1 MMERGFASKPIGVFD
16 SGIGGL
22 TVVRALAKRLP
33 RERIVYFGDTA
44 RVPYGP
50 KSMEVV
56 KQYALQDAAF
66 LMTKDV
72 KMIVVACNTVSAVAL
87 DEVANHFALPVLGV
101 IQPGARS
108 AVVSTKNKKVG
119 VIGTVGTIASCAYTD
134 AIHNFDSSIEV
145 TAQACPLF
153 VPLVEEGLADHPA
166 AALLAHDYLKP
177 LVNHQIDTLVLGCT
191 HYPLLKHTIEKVVGP
206 GVTLIDSAEATAGEV
221 ERLLTEKGLLSPDSG
236 SLRHEFF
243 VSDLPRRFREIG
255 ERFFG
260 EPLHSVTKVDG
271 FPV

>member
-1 MMERGFASKPIGVFD
+1 
-16 SGIGGL
+16 
-22 TVVRALAKRLP
+22 
-33 RERIVYFGDTA
+33 
-44 RVPYGP
+44 
-50 KSMEVV
+50 
-56 KQYALQDAAF
+56 
-66 LMTKDV
+66 
-72 KMIVVACNTVSAVAL
+72 
-87 DEVANHFALPVLGV
+87 
-101 IQPGARS
+101 
-108 AVVSTKNKKVG
+108 
-119 VIGTVGTIASCAYTD
+119 
-134 AIHNFDSSIEV
+134 
-145 TAQACPLF
+145 
-153 VPLVEEGLADHPA
+153 LVEEGLADHPA

>member
-1 MMERGFASKPIGVFD
+1 MGTDIANKPIGIFD

-22 TVVRALAKRLP
+22 TVVRALARRLP
-33 RERIVYFGDTA
+33 RERLIYFGDTA

-50 KSMEVV
+50 KSAEVV

-87 DEVANHFALPVLGV
+87 DEVKKRFTLPILGV
-101 IQPGARS
+101 IRPGAS
-108 AVVSTKNKKVG
+108 AAVTSTKNRKVG
-119 VIGTVGTIASCAYTD
+119 VIGTVGTIASRAYTD
-134 AIHNFDSSIEV
+134 AIHNLDSSIEV

-153 VPLVEEGLADHPA
+153 VPLAEEGLADHPA
-166 AALLAHDYLKP
+166 AELLARDYLKP
-177 LVNHQIDTLVLGCT
+177 LIDQHIDTLVLGCT
-191 HYPLLKHTIEKVVGP
+191 HYPILKPTIENVVGL
-206 GVTLIDSAEATAGEV
+206 GIRLIDSAEATAADV
-221 ERLLTEKGLLSPDSG
+221 ERLLTEQRLLSTDGG
-236 SLRHEFF
+236 SPRHEFF
-243 VSDLPRRFREIG
+243 VSDLPHRFREIG

-260 EPLHSVTKVDG
+260 EPLHSVTKVEG

>member
-1 MMERGFASKPIGVFD
+1 METDNANKPIGVFD

-33 RERIVYFGDTA
+33 RERLIYFGDTA

-50 KSMEVV
+50 KSAEVV

-87 DEVANHFALPVLGV
+87 DEVKKRFSLPILGV
-101 IQPGARS
+101 IQPGAS
-108 AVVSTKNKKVG
+108 AAVTSTKNRKVG

-134 AIHNFDSSIEV
+134 AIHNLDSSIEV

-153 VPLVEEGLADHPA
+153 VPLAEEGLLDHPA
-166 AALLAHDYLKP
+166 TVLLARDYLTP
-177 LVNHQIDTLVLGCT
+177 LINQRIDTLVLGCT
-191 HYPLLKHTIEKVVGP
+191 HYPILKGTIEKVVGP
-206 GVTLIDSAEATAGEV
+206 GIRLIDSAEAIAADV
-221 ERLLTEKGLLSPDSG
+221 ERLLTEKRLLSTDGG
-236 SLRHEFF
+236 SPRHEFF
-243 VSDLPRRFREIG
+243 VSDLPHRFREIG

>member
-1 MMERGFASKPIGVFD
+1 VKPDLANKPIGVFD

-33 RERIVYFGDTA
+33 RERIIYFGDTA

-50 KSMEVV
+50 KSTEVV
-56 KQYALQDAAF
+56 KQYAIQDAAF

-87 DEVANHFALPVLGV
+87 DEVKRRFTLPVLGV
-101 IQPGARS
+101 IQPGARA
-108 AVVSTKNKKVG
+108 AVASTKSKKVG

-134 AIHNFDSSIEV
+134 AIRNLASSIEV

-153 VPLVEEGLADHPA
+153 VPLAEEGLADHPA
-166 AALLAHDYLKP
+166 AELLARDYLRP
-177 LVNHQIDTLVLGCT
+177 LISQHIDTLVLGCT
-191 HYPLLKHTIEKVVGP
+191 HYPLLKHTIEKVVGV
-206 GVTLIDSAEATAGEV
+206 GITLIDSAEAAAV
-221 ERLLTEKGLLSPDSG
+221 DVQRLLTQKGLLSPDSQ
-236 SLRHEFF
+236 SPRHEFY
-243 VSDLPRRFREIG
+243 VSDLPHRFRELG

-260 EPLHSVTKVDG
+260 EPLYSITKVDG